1 MLPLILW
8 FLRHFGLKTG
18 TDFTYFA
25 GLNSSMVFEEMK
37 ERICRFNS
45 KLMNKKERVIWEA
58 EVDFKKSFC
67 WRSNVSN
74 DIIISAYAR
83 SENGYGFYE
92 DRSGNGCEKKTTFW
106 SGNRGR
112 IWRTGWHTPT
122 TNSEEYPPP
131 VKFTSVTSSVV
142 LSFSCLLILL
152 FLSREHRVL
161 SLFLS
166 RLPSLK
172 RANIEFSTERSK
184 HKYFCK
190 LQRS

>member
-1 MLPLILW
+1 MVW

-25 GLNSSMVFEEMK
+25 GLNSSMVFEEMH

-92 DRSGNGCEKKTTFW
+92 DRSGNGCEKKQLFGPEIGAGFGEPGGTPP
-106 SGNRGR
+106 RR
-112 IWRTGWHTPT
+112 IPRNTRPPL
-122 TNSEEYPPP
+122 NS
-131 VKFTSVTSSVV
+131 
-142 LSFSCLLILL
+142 
-152 FLSREHRVL
+152 
-161 SLFLS
+161 
-166 RLPSLK
+166 
-172 RANIEFSTERSK
+172 
-184 HKYFCK
+184 
-190 LQRS
+190 